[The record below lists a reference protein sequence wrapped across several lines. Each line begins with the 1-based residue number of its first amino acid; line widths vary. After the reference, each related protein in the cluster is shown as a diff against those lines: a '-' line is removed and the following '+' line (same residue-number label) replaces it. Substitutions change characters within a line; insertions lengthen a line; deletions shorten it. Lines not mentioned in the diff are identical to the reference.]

1 MSPGRPALALY
12 RRELGPWLLAGC
24 ALGMVEGAT
33 AAVLV
38 KRGFAAHVSPEL
50 LNLATAFVSGSP
62 ALANLTS
69 FLWANLAHG
78 REKVRLLVVLLALFG
93 AVVGCIGLM
102 PRASTGLAL
111 TVLSVL
117 AARMIWSG
125 VLTVRSTV
133 WSANYPRAVL
143 ARTTGRI
150 VIATALGMAGVAALA
165 ATVLQTRPRAAPLL
179 YLVAGLSAGAAAV
192 MFRRVRVRQ
201 SFRLLRAE
209 RSEGGKAEVFS
220 LDAMRAILQG
230 DPEFRHFM
238 SWMALYGAGN
248 LMIFGQ
254 LVIIFSDQL
263 HLPAARQ
270 IAMLTIVPLLSV
282 PLFTPLWARLFDGG
296 HVVEYRARQCWSL
309 VLAMAAVIMGVF
321 LENQPLLWLA
331 ALLFGISTAGANLGW
346 NLGHND
352 FATLGKVQ
360 QYMGVNVT
368 LTGMRG
374 LLAPPLGAVAYTLL
388 ERRSP
393 GAGRYALLLP
403 FGITLVGAMGFI
415 RLNHERSRA
424 GTPGAPP

>member
-1 MSPGRPALALY
+1 MKAGRPALALY
-12 RRELGPWLLAGC
+12 RRELVPWLLAGC

-38 KRGFAAHVSPEL
+38 KRGFVGHASPEM

-69 FLWANLAHG
+69 FLWANMAHG
-78 REKVRLLVVLLALFG
+78 REKVRLLVLLLAVFG
-93 AVVGCIGLM
+93 AVVGSIGLM
-102 PRASTGLAL
+102 PRASAGLAL

-125 VLTVRSTV
+125 VLTVRATV

-150 VIATALGMAGVAALA
+150 VIATALGMAGVAALVG
-165 ATVLQTRPRAAPLL
+165 TVLQTRPRHAALL
-179 YLVAGLSAGAAAV
+179 YVAAGLAAAAAAV

-201 SFRLLRAE
+201 SYRLLRAE
-209 RSEGGKAEVFS
+209 RDEGGKAEVFS
-220 LDAMRAILQG
+220 LAAMRTILRE
-230 DPEFRHFM
+230 DPEFRRFM

-254 LVIIFSDQL
+254 LVIVFSDQL
-263 HLPAARQ
+263 HLPAAQQ
-270 IAMLTIVPLLSV
+270 IAILTIVPLLCV
-282 PLFTPLWARLFDGG
+282 PLFTPMWARLFDAG
-296 HVVEYRARQCWSL
+296 HVVDYRARQCWSL
-309 VLAMAAVIMGVF
+309 VAAMTTVILGVF
-321 LENQPLLWLA
+321 LDYTPLLWLA

-352 FATLGKVQ
+352 FASLGKVQ

-374 LLAPPLGAVAYTLL
+374 LLAPPIGAIVYTLL
-388 ERRSP
+388 ERRAP

-403 FGITLVGAMGFI
+403 FGITLAGAIGFN
-415 RLNHERSRA
+415 RMKNERT
-424 GTPGAPP
+424 GPPRQ